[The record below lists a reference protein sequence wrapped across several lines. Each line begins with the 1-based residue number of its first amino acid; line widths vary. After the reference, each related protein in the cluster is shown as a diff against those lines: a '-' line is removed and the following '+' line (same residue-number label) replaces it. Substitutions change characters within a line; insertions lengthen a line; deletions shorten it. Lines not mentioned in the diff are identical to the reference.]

1 MDGDKMTTFEQW
13 WDKKANA
20 GSIMFIN
27 DDEKCMARV
36 AWEAAMFEA
45 AKRIHNSD
53 IGAIYGETYCEAE
66 WEEMGSNCWDEILS
80 VIGDK

>member
-1 MDGDKMTTFEQW
+1 MTFEQW
-13 WDKKANA
+13 WSEHYPNQLAQ
-20 GSIMFIN
+20 
-27 DDEKCMARV
+27 V
-36 AWEAAMFEA
+36 AKLAAESAWKAAMFEA

-53 IGAIYGETYCEAE
+53 IGAIYGETYCENE

>member
-1 MDGDKMTTFEQW
+1 MTFEQW
-13 WDKKANA
+13 LEKNHPDKSKLAR
-20 GSIMFIN
+20 N
-27 DDEKCMARV
+27 DTVVKWLRQV
-36 AWEAAMFEA
+36 WKAAMFEA

-53 IGAIYGETYCEAE
+53 IGAIYGETYCENE